1 MPEIEEEV
9 IEQQPPSAEEAL
21 RAMLGGGGPP
31 PARAPTEP
39 PPTEVPA
46 PVEGE
51 MPPPVQEEVPPAPD
65 QPPAPPAPPAPD
77 QALLEQ
83 IAQLQAQISDLQGSM
98 PSDQD
103 KKILRIA
110 NGGEGNYQRY
120 LAAKNTNLDAFSPL
134 ELLEMQFHEQYGDAL
149 KERPSDERR
158 DIFHN
163 IVKGKYNDYDPLDT
177 ENNFGLNPGQQFLM
191 QQEADAYKSQ
201 RRKADEEFMLSFD
214 SPQSQGP
221 PPFTDEDH
229 SSFRDMVADEFAKL
243 KEVSA
248 KDAQGND
255 YAISV
260 ADIPGFQDGMGE
272 YLTKG
277 PGEYVAGKFLG
288 LDDQKRNIPNAKA
301 VQQLAALEVAL
312 PHLLSKVA
320 QQAGDKVRAE
330 LSEQNKEKLKST
342 VSDVLGAS
350 RPAGPPPSPT
360 TAEGKLREILTA
372 QQTSS

>member
-1 MPEIEEEV
+1 
-9 IEQQPPSAEEAL
+9 
-21 RAMLGGGGPP
+21 
-31 PARAPTEP
+31 
-39 PPTEVPA
+39 
-46 PVEGE
+46 
-51 MPPPVQEEVPPAPD
+51 
-65 QPPAPPAPPAPD
+65 
-77 QALLEQ
+77 
-83 IAQLQAQISDLQGSM
+83 M
-98 PSDQD
+98 PSEED

-134 ELLEMQFHEQYGDAL
+134 ELLEMQFHDQYGDAL
-149 KERPSDERR
+149 KDRSGDDRR
-158 DIFHN
+158 DIFNN
-163 IVKGKYNDYDPLDT
+163 IIKGKYGDFDPLDA
-177 ENNFGLNPGQQFLM
+177 ENNFGLNPGQQFLL

-214 SPQSQGP
+214 RPQDQGP

-248 KDAQGND
+248 KDSQGND
-255 YAISV
+255 YAVSI
-260 ADIPGFQDGMGE
+260 ADIPGFQDSMSE

-288 LDDQKRNIPNAKA
+288 SDDQKRTIPNIQA
-301 VQQLAALEVAL
+301 VQRLAALEVAL
-312 PHLLSKVA
+312 PVLLSKVA

-342 VSDVLGAS
+342 VGAVLWAE
-350 RPAGPPPSPT
+350 RPDGNIAPRPNDSSG
-360 TAEGKLREILTA
+360 RVQEILIA
-372 QQTSS
+372 QRGLKP